1 MRDLL
6 TAKDRPAALLSIG
19 LPLLALVAWIPQ
31 FLGLRAISADQVWEN
46 FAIAAACQSGRFQLG
61 WVGESAQ
68 QASMGSFTGP
78 IPARLVSWLSCQL
91 ARHAHLYPA
100 QAFLVVGLMLTFSL
114 TLVACRR
121 IQFRLDTSLVVAFL
135 ITTAP
140 CSFSRVGHLSLAMLW
155 PVVPGLAACYVL
167 WRVMQERAGGWS
179 GLAQGALAGLL
190 CFPSQDY
197 YLVFLILQLIAC
209 FGLLLFLATTRTSD
223 LAILGRIAGGGL
235 LFVAGFGVVMLLAES
250 PNLLAVSIAGP
261 PMAWV
266 VPRYPTEQFQYGL
279 LPMTWLISSP
289 WHALVNQSFATAGL
303 PTGYESYW
311 MSRGSLLIPIAWLA
325 ALWQLAARRS
335 FEQQKAWLRSP
346 IPLLALLL
354 GVVTFLALFCMTM
367 GGLGTLFAVFVSP
380 VLRSLNR
387 YTVFVYGASVLV
399 LASLLDAS
407 LRRRLP

>member
-1 MRDLL
+1 MGDLL
-6 TAKDRPAALLSIG
+6 TAKDRPAAVLSIG

-46 FAIAAACQSGRFQLG
+46 FAIAAACQNGRFQLG
-61 WVGESAQ
+61 WVGGPDTLP
-68 QASMGSFTGP
+68 SMGSFTGP

-100 QAFLVVGLMLTFSL
+100 QAFLVVGLVLTFSL
-114 TLVACRR
+114 TLVACRQ

-167 WRVMQERAGGWS
+167 WRVMQERAGGWL

-190 CFPSQDY
+190 CFPGQDY
-197 YLVFLILQLIAC
+197 YLVFLILQLIAS
-209 FGLLLFLATTRTSD
+209 FGLVLFLATTRTSD
-223 LAILGRIAGGGL
+223 LAILGRIAGAGL

-387 YTVFVYGASVLV
+387 YTVFVYGASVLL

>member
-1 MRDLL
+1 ML
-6 TAKDRPAALLSIG
+6 TAKDRPAAVLSVG

-31 FLGLRAISADQVWEN
+31 FLSLRAISADQVWEN

-61 WVGESAQ
+61 WVGELDNL
-68 QASMGSFTGP
+68 ASMGSFTGP

-91 ARHAHLYPA
+91 ARHAQLYPA
-100 QAFLVVGLMLTFSL
+100 QAFLIVGLVLTFSL
-114 TLVACRR
+114 TLVACRQ
-121 IQFRLDTSLVVAFL
+121 IQFRLETSLVVAFL

-140 CSFSRVGHLSLAMLW
+140 CSFSRVGHLSLSMLW

-167 WRVMQERAGGWS
+167 WWVMQKRAGGWS

-209 FGLLLFLATTRTSD
+209 FGLVLFLATTRTSD
-223 LAILGRIAGGGL
+223 LAILGRIAGAGL

-250 PNLLAVSIAGP
+250 PNLLAVSIGGP

-335 FEQQKAWLRSP
+335 SQQQMAWLQSP

-354 GVVTFLALFCMTM
+354 GLVTFLALFCMTM

>member
-6 TAKDRPAALLSIG
+6 TAKDRPAAVLSIG

-31 FLGLRAISADQVWEN
+31 FLSLRAISADQVYDH

-61 WVGESAQ
+61 WVGELDNL
-68 QASMGSFTGP
+68 ASMGSFTGP
-78 IPARLVSWLSCQL
+78 IPARMMSWLSCQL
-91 ARHAHLYPA
+91 ARHAQLYPA
-100 QAFLVVGLMLTFSL
+100 QAFLIVGLVLTFSL
-114 TLVACRR
+114 TLVACRH
-121 IQFRLDTSLVVAFL
+121 IQFRLETSLVVAFL

-209 FGLLLFLATTRTSD
+209 FGLVLFLATTRTSD
-223 LAILGRIAGGGL
+223 LAILGRIAGAGL
-235 LFVAGFGVVMLLAES
+235 FFVAGFGVVMLLAES
-250 PNLLAVSIAGP
+250 PNLLAVSIGGP

-335 FEQQKAWLRSP
+335 SQQQMAWLQSP

-354 GVVTFLALFCMTM
+354 GLVTFLALFCMTM